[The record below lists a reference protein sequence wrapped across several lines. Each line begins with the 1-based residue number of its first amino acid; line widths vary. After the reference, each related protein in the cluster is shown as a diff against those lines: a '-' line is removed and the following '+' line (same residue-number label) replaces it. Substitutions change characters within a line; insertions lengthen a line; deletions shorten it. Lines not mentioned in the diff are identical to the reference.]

1 MLKIQAKN
9 SLSKNSI
16 IKGILYLIP
25 NTLGENEPLEVIP
38 ISVKKIIESTN
49 YYLFE
54 NEKAGRKYIKKISP
68 SKSQSTLKV
77 NLINKFT
84 LDEEL
89 NSFLDPIHNGNNIG
103 LISDAGCPGVA
114 DPGSDIIKIA
124 HQSNIKVVPL
134 VGPSSILLAIMSSG
148 LNGQNFAFNG
158 YLPIDRTDKKN
169 KIKEL
174 EKTSHKQ
181 NQSQIF
187 IETPYRNNKMLE
199 DLTKTLSGDTNL
211 CIACD
216 ITLYT
221 EYIKTLSVNEW
232 KKNKINIDKK
242 PAIFI
247 IHKDQIL
254 FFYSF

>member
-1 MLKIQAKN
+1 
-9 SLSKNSI
+9 
-16 IKGILYLIP
+16 
-25 NTLGENEPLEVIP
+25 
-38 ISVKKIIESTN
+38 
-49 YYLFE
+49 
-54 NEKAGRKYIKKISP
+54 
-68 SKSQSTLKV
+68 
-77 NLINKFT
+77 LINKFT
-84 LDEEL
+84 LAEEL
-89 NSFLDPIHNGNNIG
+89 NSFLDPIYEGYNIG

-158 YLPIDRTDKKN
+158 YLPIDRVDKKN

-174 EKTSHKQ
+174 EKTSQQK

-199 DLTKTLSGDTNL
+199 DLTKTLSGDTKL

-216 ITLYT
+216 ITLST

-247 IHKDQIL
+247 IHKD
-254 FFYSF
+254 